1 MNAGAVVVVGG
12 TGGLGQEVAR
22 HYLDQ
27 GREVVISG
35 RDRDRAA
42 AVAAE
47 LERQV
52 HDLRSGP
59 AGRSGPGQGGGKAR
73 GIALEL
79 TALDQIGP
87 ALAEVGPVDQLV
99 LSAIDRGSTT
109 VDDFHTGQAASLA
122 VQKLVG
128 YVEVVHALRSRLSDS
143 SAIVVFGGQARVRP
157 YPGSTMVSTV
167 NGGVVGMVRTLSV
180 ELAPIRVNSIHPG
193 IVGDSPFWADK
204 PAQVLEA
211 FRSGTL
217 TGRLAAMADVV
228 GAVAFLL
235 ENRSVN
241 GVDLVV
247 DGGWR

>member
-1 MNAGAVVVVGG
+1 MNAGAVVVIGG
-12 TGGLGQEVAR
+12 TGGLGREIAK
-22 HYLDQ
+22 HYADR
-27 GREVVISG
+27 GRDVVVSG
-35 RDRDRAA
+35 RDRNRAA
-42 AVAAE
+42 AVATE
-47 LERQV
+47 LG
-52 HDLRSGP
+52 DT
-59 AGRSGPGQGGGKAR
+59 AR

-79 TALDQIGP
+79 TELDRIGS
-87 ALAEVGPVDQLV
+87 ALAEVGQVGQLV

-109 VDDFHTGQAASLA
+109 VDDFATAPAASLA
-122 VQKLVG
+122 IQKLVG
-128 YVEVVHALRSRLSDS
+128 YVEVVHALRSRLSPD

-167 NGGVVGMVRTLSV
+167 NGGVIGMVRTLSV
-180 ELAPIRVNSIHPG
+180 ELAPIRVNSVHPG
-193 IVGDSPFWADK
+193 IVGDSPFWVDK

-217 TGRLAAMADVV
+217 TGTLTRMADVV
-228 GAVAFLL
+228 SAVTFLL